1 MITWTPSPVIVQIGP
16 IGIPWYGVGYAI
28 AIAVGVWLAGVEA
41 RRKGLDTSII
51 ADGLLWVV
59 VAGIIGA
66 RLYHVIDQW
75 QRYQNDLLAIVLPPY
90 SGLGIYGGIAGG
102 LVGLFLY
109 SRRRGFPF
117 LPWVDVL
124 VPSLFIGQ
132 AIARWGNFFNQEL
145 YGPPTDLPWGIAIEC
160 VHRVAAYPCSQFPFE
175 TTGFVPLFFYEAT
188 LSLIG
193 GLLALWIGRRFVD
206 ELLPGDLLSFWLVW
220 YGVVRAY
227 LETYRAGWNWAV
239 DGFPVAT
246 AVSITIIVIGV
257 ATFVWR
263 HRRREDVDLP
273 PPRGVDT
280 QAGDVAAPLPMTI
293 DTAAAP
299 PVDADS
305 DPVVDADA
313 PPSPPAP
320 SERPAA

>member
-1 MITWTPSPVIVQIGP
+1 MITWTPSPVVVQIGP
-16 IGIPWYGVGYAI
+16 ISIPWYGVGYAI

-51 ADGLLWVV
+51 GDGLLWVV

-75 QRYQNDLLAIVLPPY
+75 PRYQNDLLAIVLPPY

-145 YGPPTDLPWGIAIEC
+145 YGPPTDLPWGIQIEC
-160 VHRVAAYPCSQFPFE
+160 VHRVAAYPCTEFPFE
-175 TTGFVPLFFYEAT
+175 TTGFVPLFFYEGT

-206 ELLPGDLLSFWLVW
+206 RLRPGDLFSFWLVW

-239 DGFPVAT
+239 DGIPVAT

-257 ATFVWR
+257 ATFLWR
-263 HRRREDVDLP
+263 HRRRGDPEVRP
-273 PPRGVDT
+273 PDGAEGPP
-280 QAGDVAAPLPMTI
+280 ADVADATMTI
-293 DTAAAP
+293 DAATLP
-299 PVDADS
+299 EPVDADVA
-305 DPVVDADA
+305 PVAADT
-313 PPSPPAP
+313 SPARPAP
-320 SERPAA
+320 SDPPIA

>member
-1 MITWTPSPVIVQIGP
+1 MSHRVPVGPTCPTRYPAPMITWTPSPVIVQIGP
-16 IGIPWYGVGYAI
+16 ISIPWYGVGYAI

-51 ADGLLWVV
+51 GDGLLWVV

-117 LPWVDVL
+117 LPWVDAL

-145 YGPPTDLPWGIAIEC
+145 YGPPTDLPWGIQIEC

-175 TTGFVPLFFYEAT
+175 TTGFVPLFFYEASAQPHRRPAGA
-188 LSLIG
+188 LDRPPLRRPAAAG
-193 GLLALWIGRRFVD
+193 RPPLLLAGLVRRRSRVPRD
-206 ELLPGDLLSFWLVW
+206 LPGRVEL
-220 YGVVRAY
+220 GG
-227 LETYRAGWNWAV
+227 GW
-239 DGFPVAT
+239 DPGRDRRLDHRH
-246 AVSITIIVIGV
+246 
-257 ATFVWR
+257 R
-263 HRRREDVDLP
+263 HRRGDLP
-273 PPRGVDT
+273 LAT
-280 QAGDVAAPLPMTI
+280 
-293 DTAAAP
+293 
-299 PVDADS
+299 
-305 DPVVDADA
+305 
-313 PPSPPAP
+313 PPSGRCRCHDHRMVLTCHLPTSPT
-320 SERPAA
+320 RR

>member
-1 MITWTPSPVIVQIGP
+1 MPSRSPSGSGWPGSKPVARGSTRASSATACCGSWSPASSAPASITSSTNGS
-16 IGIPWYGVGYAI
+16 AT
-28 AIAVGVWLAGVEA
+28 
-41 RRKGLDTSII
+41 RTTC
-51 ADGLLWVV
+51 
-59 VAGIIGA
+59 
-66 RLYHVIDQW
+66 
-75 QRYQNDLLAIVLPPY
+75 LAIVLPPY

-206 ELLPGDLLSFWLVW
+206 RLRPGDLFSFWLVW

-227 LETYRAGWNWAV
+227 LETYRAGLELGGRRDPGG
-239 DGFPVAT
+239 DGRLDHHH
-246 AVSITIIVIGV
+246 
-257 ATFVWR
+257 R
-263 HRRREDVDLP
+263 HRRGDLP
-273 PPRGVDT
+273 LATPSSGRRGPPASSPAADTPGVP
-280 QAGDVAAPLPMTI
+280 VADAPPNAV
-293 DTAAAP
+293 DAATSP

-305 DPVVDADA
+305 RPVVDADA
-313 PPSPPAP
+313 SPSPPAP
-320 SERPAA
+320 SDPPTA